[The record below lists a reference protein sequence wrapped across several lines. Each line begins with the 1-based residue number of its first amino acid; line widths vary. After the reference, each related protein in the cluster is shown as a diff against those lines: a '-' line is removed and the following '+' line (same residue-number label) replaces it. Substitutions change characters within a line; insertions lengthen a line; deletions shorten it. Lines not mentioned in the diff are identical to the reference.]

1 MSSASGEVRIAVIDN
16 GPGIEADRLEV
27 IFEPFHTTK
36 GSRGT
41 GLGLAVAKR
50 IVSDHGGRIDV
61 TSEVVPPASGG
72 SSGSEASA
80 EDEDGRSV
88 GAGAAFTIVLPL
100 EAGKLDPS
108 ATATG
113 M

>member
-1 MSSASGEVRIAVIDN
+1 VRIAVIDN
-16 GPGIEADRLEV
+16 GPGIEPDRLDV

-50 IVSDHGGRIDV
+50 IVSDHGGRIEV
-61 TSEVVPPASGG
+61 RSEVPPAAGTVASGPVE
-72 SSGSEASA
+72 SGVAAAQEE
-80 EDEDGRSV
+80 EDDGRAV
-88 GAGAAFTIVLPL
+88 GAGASFTIVLPL